1 VSLGNDCGLSK
12 IELVMCSESS
22 LNSTFTAITKE
33 CLYKM
38 HCLIETN
45 FK

>member
-1 VSLGNDCGLSK
+1 MSLGMDCTLSK
-12 IELVMCSESS
+12 IELVMCSESTF
-22 LNSTFTAITKE
+22 NSTFTVITKE
-33 CLYKM
+33 CSYKM